1 MARGLR
7 FQPTNGR
14 HQILA
19 SSCSVAPVAR
29 PLADPAL
36 VTTQVH
42 ACTYEHVTLSCSPHP
57 QIMAPQVAIVKF
69 DGKWGKGGGG
79 KGIRQPRGFIETIAR
94 VESEGSKQTNQSVN
108 HCFITYT
115 STSTFTSTS
124 RGTGKTASENGSA
137 RVISDSM
144 SFLIL
149 GHDMPFSRRNTLQ
162 VPTHRHDKQK

>member
-1 MARGLR
+1 MTYQWRMNKLAFEPAVARGLR
-7 FQPTNGR
+7 FRRTNGR

-69 DGKWGKGGGG
+69 DGKWGRGGG
-79 KGIRQPRGFIETIAR
+79 KGD
-94 VESEGSKQTNQSVN
+94 
-108 HCFITYT
+108 
-115 STSTFTSTS
+115 
-124 RGTGKTASENGSA
+124 KTAA
-137 RVISDSM
+137 RIHRNDSK
-144 SFLIL
+144 S
-149 GHDMPFSRRNTLQ
+149 GERG
-162 VPTHRHDKQK
+162 